1 MDANRT
7 KVVLRLEYE
16 PEDFLE
22 KVGDAIGIPSLQIEE
37 DLKRFRDFIEG
48 RGRET
53 GGWRGEIILG
63 QTSHQLPATETAA
76 RESVPSASDQ
86 SIYKFLA
93 CRGSDTT
100 DAPT

>member
-1 MDANRT
+1 MS
-7 KVVLRLEYE
+7 LEYE
-16 PEDFLE
+16 PEVE

-63 QTSHQLPATETAA
+63 QTSHPLPATETAA
-76 RESVPSASDQ
+76 RESVPSASESADR
-86 SIYKFLA
+86 SINSSLA
-93 CRGSDTT
+93 ADLIQ
-100 DAPT
+100 PTPPASPE

>member
-7 KVVLRLEYE
+7 KVVLSLEYE

-22 KVGDAIGIPSLQIEE
+22 KVGDAIGIPFLQIEE
-37 DLKRFRDFIEG
+37 DLKRFRDFIEE

-63 QTSHQLPATETAA
+63 QTLISCRQLRLLQEKVFRLRA
-76 RESVPSASDQ
+76 
-86 SIYKFLA
+86 K
-93 CRGSDTT
+93 
-100 DAPT
+100 APIGL